1 MRFNYEGVVMKSL
14 FTVIVILLLP
24 LSIYGIEWTVEYP
37 MQQPDGS
44 VEKTKISIPPL
55 YNYMNLPYL
64 ASRWGC
70 QVIRGDSKKYY
81 STYLVMNCH
90 LKGNTT
96 RISVDQVLKCN
107 HKTKGELKGYDANE
121 NRLSV
126 GLSEEDKRLR
136 TNISLFCK
144 L

>member
-1 MRFNYEGVVMKSL
+1 MKSL

-70 QVIRGDSKKYY
+70 QVIRMDSKKYY
-81 STYLVMNCH
+81 STQLVMNCYI
-90 LKGNTT
+90 KEGGG
-96 RISVDQVLKCN
+96 ISMDQVLKCN

-126 GLSEEDKRLR
+126 GLSEVDARQR
-136 TNISLFCK
+136 TNISIFCK